1 MSSRD
6 LKNLNTNNIL
16 SGGRTRSSI
25 NNDSNLENQQLESP
39 VQRDQTDLEDTST
52 SDNSILS
59 SDQNNELDNAFQSL
73 SEQEETLISNEVLN
87 LPEPDTER
95 VNDNVTTLTMD
106 AIAKNYAAAKDDA
119 GRQAIADAVKAEQ
132 TLEFLTEVL
141 KVSGLDGGVKT
152 KLENSLKA
160 ILKNSKMTPTPNS
173 ATTLIG
179 DNSLMATPSCS
190 SLSNSTISNNNTS
203 YKKDVPLFHGR

>member
-6 LKNLNTNNIL
+6 LKNLDTNNIL
-16 SGGRTRSSI
+16 SSGRTRSSI

-87 LPEPDTER
+87 LPEPDTNE
-95 VNDNVTTLTMD
+95 
-106 AIAKNYAAAKDDA
+106 
-119 GRQAIADAVKAEQ
+119 
-132 TLEFLTEVL
+132 
-141 KVSGLDGGVKT
+141 
-152 KLENSLKA
+152 
-160 ILKNSKMTPTPNS
+160 
-173 ATTLIG
+173 
-179 DNSLMATPSCS
+179 
-190 SLSNSTISNNNTS
+190 STIT
-203 YKKDVPLFHGR
+203 PRL